1 MLGVQRRGNLGCT
14 DSIMQARTEEWIG
27 FWPTETK
34 AFRHMHMRRK
44 NNVQGM
50 SDTSVQGKQ
59 SVVVRDNYG

>member
-1 MLGVQRRGNLGCT
+1 
-14 DSIMQARTEEWIG
+14 MQAHTEEWIG
-27 FWPTETK
+27 FWPMETK

-59 SVVVRDNYG
+59 SVVVRDKAEQGPIK